1 MDTVSIDSMTIRE
14 KPESLLPLSADT
26 MAILLAVASAPQHGY
41 GIIQDVAERS
51 DGALRLQTG
60 ALYRSIK
67 RMLADGVIEECEAP
81 RTVAQADP
89 RRRYY
94 RATAFGRAVLVAEA
108 DRMARL
114 VRAVRLTTAGKRP
127 RLA

>member
-1 MDTVSIDSMTIRE
+1 MTSS
-14 KPESLLPLSADT
+14 PETLLPLTTDT
-26 MAILLAVASAPQHGY
+26 LMILLAVAAEPRHGY
-41 GIIQDVAERS
+41 AIMQDVAARS
-51 DGALRLQTG
+51 GGVIQLQTG
-60 ALYRSIK
+60 ALYRAIK
-67 RMLADGVIEECEAP
+67 RLLTDGAIEQCGAP
-81 RTVAQADP
+81 AGEDVTDP

-94 RATAFGRAVLVAEA
+94 RTTAFGRAVLSAEA